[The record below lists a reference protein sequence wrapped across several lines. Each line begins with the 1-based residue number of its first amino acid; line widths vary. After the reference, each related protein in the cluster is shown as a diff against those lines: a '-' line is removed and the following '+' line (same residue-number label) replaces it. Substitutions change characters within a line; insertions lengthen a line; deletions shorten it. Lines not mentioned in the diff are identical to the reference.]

1 MKNMVGVDKI
11 YDKGTL
17 VGKIYIPV
25 YIVDLSYHQIA
36 IWLITLIIPSLTRL
50 FIIIYAYLLKIKTT
64 PGFTYRFL
72 QLDKISNTQSD
83 LNLAT
88 WLVAGTTPK
97 LQMAGSLL

>member
-36 IWLITLIIPSLTRL
+36 I
-50 FIIIYAYLLKIKTT
+50 
-64 PGFTYRFL
+64 
-72 QLDKISNTQSD
+72 
-83 LNLAT
+83 
-88 WLVAGTTPK
+88 
-97 LQMAGSLL
+97 